1 MSRLRYLT
9 AGESHGEALT
19 VLMEGLPA
27 NLPLDL
33 DRVNAWLAQRQM
45 GHGRGGRQKIEQ
57 DKVRVTA
64 GLRNGLTL
72 GSPLVMTIDNRDWAN
87 WERVM
92 HATHVEARYL
102 RSAAIHRP
110 RPGHADLPGGLKYDQ
125 QDLRNILERASARET
140 AARTAA
146 GAVAAELLACFGV
159 RVAGHV
165 VEIGGVASRGK
176 VSFSQACAAAASP
189 VRCADA
195 KAGKAMVAAIDKA
208 KAAGDSLGGAF
219 EVRLQGLPP
228 GLGSH
233 VQWDRKLDARMARA
247 LMSIQAI
254 KAVEVGLGAGFAHL
268 PGSRVHDPIRYRQG
282 RYQHDSNN
290 AGGFEGGMSNGEEVV
305 LRATMKPIP
314 TLFKPLMTVDMQ
326 TKQRIKARYERSDTC
341 AVPAACVVG
350 QAVAC
355 FEAADAFLEKFGG
368 DSLAELK
375 RNHKAALAAMA
386 RR

>member
-1 MSRLRYLT
+1 
-9 AGESHGEALT
+9 
-19 VLMEGLPA
+19 
-27 NLPLDL
+27 
-33 DRVNAWLAQRQM
+33 
-45 GHGRGGRQKIEQ
+45 
-57 DKVRVTA
+57 
-64 GLRNGLTL
+64 
-72 GSPLVMTIDNRDWAN
+72 MTIDNRDWAN

-92 HATHVEARYL
+92 NATRVEARYL

-125 QDLRNILERASARET
+125 HDLRNILERASARET

-165 VEIGGVASRGK
+165 VEIGGVMNHGR
-176 VSFSQACAAAASP
+176 VSFAQAAAAASSP

-195 KAGKAMVAAIDKA
+195 KAGRAMVKAIDKA
-208 KAAGDSLGGAF
+208 KAAGDSLGGVF
-219 EVRLQGLPP
+219 EVRLKGLPP

-233 VQWDRKLDARMARA
+233 VQWDRKLDGRMARA

-254 KAVEVGLGAGFAHL
+254 KAVEVGLGTSFAHQ

-282 RYQHDSNN
+282 RYVHDSNN
-290 AGGFEGGMSNGEEVV
+290 AGGIEGGMSNGEELV

-314 TLFKPLMTVDMQ
+314 TLFKPLMTVDMI

-355 FEAADAFLEKFGG
+355 FEAANAFLEKFGG
-368 DSLAELK
+368 DSMAELK
-375 RNHKAALAAMA
+375 RNHKAALAALA